1 MYLTKIETEH
11 NPISIYQK
19 NFNIYFVIQ
28 SCFKLK
34 SLPTKQMK
42 TTPKQYQDKNA
53 IKEAIIAFTL
63 AVVGAILIKIPSL
76 FGLDLDQNESFY
88 ARNVS
93 FFVLPLLTGY
103 FVWKRKLEY
112 KISIKLAGVF
122 VVALIFANIYSF
134 QYGSDT
140 EALLA
145 LHMPIAL
152 WLIVGVA
159 FSGGKWNLVNKRMDF
174 IRFSGEMF
182 IYYVLIAL
190 GGVVLTGFMALI
202 FGTINIDIEPI
213 FESWIIPSGPIGAVI
228 VAAWLA
234 ENRKELTGNIAPILA
249 KLFSPLFAIVII
261 TFIGTLLF
269 TGNELIMDRDILIVF
284 DLLLVV
290 VLGLLLYSISARE
303 PETSPG
309 VFDVVQVILVISA
322 LLVDTVALW
331 GISERIAEFGFTP
344 NRVVA
349 LGMNLILLVNL
360 TWAAVLYIRFF
371 NRKTNFP
378 TLEKWQT
385 DYLPVYAVWAMI
397 VVIIFPLL
405 FSFQ

>member
-1 MYLTKIETEH
+1 
-11 NPISIYQK
+11 
-19 NFNIYFVIQ
+19 
-28 SCFKLK
+28 
-34 SLPTKQMK
+34 MK